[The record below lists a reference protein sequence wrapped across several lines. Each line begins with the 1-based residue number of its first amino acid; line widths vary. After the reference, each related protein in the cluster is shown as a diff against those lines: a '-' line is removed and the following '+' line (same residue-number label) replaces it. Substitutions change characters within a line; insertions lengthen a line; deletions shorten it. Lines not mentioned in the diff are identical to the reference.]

1 METNVVGVYGVLK
14 PVGSNRD
21 VIIVKWSLE
30 VTGNS
35 GAQTSGVGMGG
46 DWHKSSQ

>member
-1 METNVVGVYGVLK
+1 MVGVYGVLK
-14 PVGSNRD
+14 SVGSNRD
-21 VIIVKWSLE
+21 VIIVRWSRE
-30 VTGNS
+30 VTGNL